1 MESIIHSY
9 DGILILVSI
18 IVGLFLLVLLQLVFK
33 YKKELEQAQ
42 ELLREKE
49 EKVAWFRQI
58 DAENERTKV
67 ALSL

>member
-49 EKVAWFRQI
+49 EKVAWFHQI